1 MKKVVYLLGI
11 PCAGKSTIMNEWRNK
26 GGMTLPE
33 FTEPV
38 PDFVHNAW
46 LGSEE
51 TQLNAQK
58 WALEQNVK
66 KETMIRNLDYDG
78 TLVVERSPIDAVVY
92 ARAFG
97 GKVALWTENEV
108 AKKSWAPGILV
119 LLTTDYERLK
129 KRWILGR
136 GLPRE
141 SWEQQWEPFSQALQR
156 QYEMFKRTF
165 GIPSIQT
172 DTPLGETM
180 RRLHILAEDGL
191 TYNIE
196 SLVRPSSH
204 KERE

>member
-1 MKKVVYLLGI
+1 M
-11 PCAGKSTIMNEWRNK
+11 
-26 GGMTLPE
+26 
-33 FTEPV
+33 
-38 PDFVHNAW
+38 
-46 LGSEE
+46 
-51 TQLNAQK
+51 
-58 WALEQNVK
+58 
-66 KETMIRNLDYDG
+66 
-78 TLVVERSPIDAVVY
+78 
-92 ARAFG
+92 
-97 GKVALWTENEV
+97 
-108 AKKSWAPGILV
+108 V